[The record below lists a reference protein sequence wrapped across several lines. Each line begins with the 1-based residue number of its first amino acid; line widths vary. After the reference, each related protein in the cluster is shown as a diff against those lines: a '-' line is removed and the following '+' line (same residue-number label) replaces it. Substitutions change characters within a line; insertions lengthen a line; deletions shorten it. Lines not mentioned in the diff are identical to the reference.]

1 MKLKKITHDEKLV
14 YAFTKGD
21 VIYVQTPYYK
31 FPMTVTL
38 QEEHF
43 VGPNRH
49 IPQPFLTHM
58 NGIELTLPP
67 TVTVDA
73 KQLSSKI
80 YFDGLVKTSD
90 RSAYIINNELHQ
102 FVHYE
107 PYLDG
112 TELYVKVDEV
122 FDK

>member
-1 MKLKKITHDEKLV
+1 M
-14 YAFTKGD
+14 FTKGD
-21 VIYVQTPYYK
+21 VIHIQTLYYK

-43 VGPNRH
+43 VGPNRR
-49 IPQPFLTHM
+49 IPGPFMTHM
-58 NGIELTLPP
+58 NGVELTLPP

-73 KQLSSKI
+73 NKLSSKI
-80 YFDGLVKTSD
+80 YFDGLV
-90 RSAYIINNELHQ
+90 RSPELSVYQINGESHQ
-102 FVHYE
+102 FAHYE

>member
-1 MKLKKITHDEKLV
+1 MKLKKITHDGKLV
-14 YAFTKGD
+14 YVFTKGD
-21 VIYVQTPYYK
+21 VIHVQTPYYK
-31 FPMTVTL
+31 FPVTVTL

-43 VGPNRH
+43 VGPNRR

-58 NGIELTLPP
+58 NGVELTLPP
-67 TVTVDA
+67 TVIVDP

-80 YFDGLVKTSD
+80 YFDGLVRRAE

-102 FVHYE
+102 FICYE

-122 FDK
+122 FND

>member
-1 MKLKKITHDEKLV
+1 MKLKKITNDGKLV

-21 VIYVQTPYYK
+21 VIHIQTLYYK

-43 VGPNRH
+43 VGPNRR
-49 IPQPFLTHM
+49 IPGQFMTHM
-58 NGIELTLPP
+58 NGVELVLPP
-67 TVTVDA
+67 TVTVDP
-73 KQLSSKI
+73 KRLSSKI
-80 YFDGLVKTSD
+80 YFDGLVQTSE

-102 FVHYE
+102 FVRYE

-112 TELYVKVDEV
+112 TELYVNVDEV

>member
-1 MKLKKITHDEKLV
+1 MKLKKMTNDGKLV
-14 YAFTKGD
+14 YVFTKGD
-21 VIYVQTPYYK
+21 VIRIQTPYYK

-43 VGPNRH
+43 VGPNRR
-49 IPQPFLTHM
+49 IPGPFMTHM
-58 NGIELTLPP
+58 SGVELTLPP

-73 KQLSSKI
+73 NKLSSKI
-80 YFDGLVKTSD
+80 YFDGLV
-90 RSAYIINNELHQ
+90 RSPELSVYQINGELHQ
-102 FVHYE
+102 FAHYE

>member
-1 MKLKKITHDEKLV
+1 MKLKKMTNDGKLV
-14 YAFTKGD
+14 YVFTKGD
-21 VIYVQTPYYK
+21 VIHIQMPYYK
-31 FPMTVTL
+31 FPVTVTL

-49 IPQPFLTHM
+49 IPQPFMTHM
-58 NGIELTLPP
+58 SGVELVLPP
-67 TVTVDA
+67 TVTVDPHN
-73 KQLSSKI
+73 LSSKI
-80 YFDGLVKTSD
+80 YFDGLVQTSK
-90 RSAYIINNELHQ
+90 RSTYLINNELHQ
-102 FVHYE
+102 FVRYE

>member
-1 MKLKKITHDEKLV
+1 MIH
-14 YAFTKGD
+14 
-21 VIYVQTPYYK
+21 VQTPYYK
-31 FPMTVTL
+31 FPVTVTL

-58 NGIELTLPP
+58 NGVELTLPP
-67 TVTVDA
+67 TVIVDPRS
-73 KQLSSKI
+73 LSSKI
-80 YFDGLVKTSD
+80 YFDGLVRRAECSVH
-90 RSAYIINNELHQ
+90 IINNELHQ

-112 TELYVKVDEV
+112 TELYVNVDEV